1 MSARLRAIAQETV
14 NIAEQ
19 GYYDGP
25 AGRVDIAAEVAQSVA
40 GTRLYL
46 PDDDL
51 PEPPEAGGVVGGGGP
66 GAPGLRGGVA
76 GGGTAAPGLRGG
88 VGGGPA
94 APGSGDVVGGGGAG
108 GPASGD
114 GSEPHEGR
122 DLRGRDLS
130 GGAAGWRPRIEVTP
144 ESTLWA
150 ARRIGGNPAVLN
162 FASARNPGGGFRNG
176 AQAQEE
182 SLARAS
188 AMYPCLL
195 KAGDFYA
202 YHRADPS
209 LLYTD
214 RIIYAPSVPVFRD
227 DKGRL
232 LDEPYPVSFLVSAA
246 PNRSAIARNQPGA
259 LPAIR
264 DALARRAARV
274 LRVAAAHGHRELVLG
289 AWGCGVFGNDPAEV
303 AEVFAEALAS
313 GPRFDRVVFAILD
326 RGGNTRKA
334 FEDALG

>member
-14 NIAEQ
+14 RISEQ
-19 GYYDGP
+19 GHYDGP
-25 AGRVDIAAEVAQSVA
+25 AGRVDIAAQVAESVER
-40 GTRLYL
+40 TRLYL

-51 PEPPEAGGVVGGGGP
+51 PEPAET
-66 GAPGLRGGVA
+66 RQ
-76 GGGTAAPGLRGG
+76 
-88 VGGGPA
+88 
-94 APGSGDVVGGGGAG
+94 
-108 GPASGD
+108 
-114 GSEPHEGR
+114 
-122 DLRGRDLS
+122 
-130 GGAAGWRPRIEVTP
+130 PRIEVTP

-150 ARRIGGNPAVLN
+150 ARRLGGNPAVLN
-162 FASARNPGGGFRNG
+162 FASARNPGGGFRTG

-214 RIIYAPSVPVFRD
+214 RIIYTPSVPVFRD

-232 LDEPYPVSFLVSAA
+232 LPEPYPASFLVSAA
-246 PNRSAIARNQPGA
+246 PNRSAITRNQPDR
-259 LPAIR
+259 LPEIR
-264 DALARRAARV
+264 ENLERRAARV

-303 AEVFAEALAS
+303 AQVFAETLAVS
-313 GPRFDRVVFAILD
+313 PWFDLVVFAILD

-334 FEDALG
+334 FEDVLG